1 MFRFSSLNNNIFH
14 QVDTLFKTSDILE
27 TMSSDTMMKLS
38 HQVAQ
43 LERGLQLPRVE
54 VLQSEKQN
62 SKWNKLGEVS
72 S

>member
-27 TMSSDTMMKLS
+27 TMSSDTLMKLS